1 MEKRIFLILS
11 FCQFLLGIIV
21 GVVAPLMPLYLKELG
36 AAPVQIGYFISLS
49 GVLTFLLPVGIGKL
63 SDFACNRKLPLTI
76 CSAASVVL
84 VLTAQRPTDL
94 ISFGFFFI
102 PFVALVMTVFSLVNT
117 ISGIFAEEA
126 SRGKIFGVLRAIRS
140 AGAIVGGLFSGRLV
154 DLYGFHIFFW
164 IPASVMALIAIASM
178 FLREQDKADRPER
191 VHLGLN
197 LGWGFYLF
205 IGAVA
210 FFSIADQLKM
220 IVLPLFMR
228 DLGFSLALITMAS
241 AIFRVVGLPLTF
253 YLGAIS
259 DRFGRKNVLMLAFA
273 GYACYFFLMSL
284 SRGVPEV
291 FAVQI
296 LRVTVAV
303 IQAVGAA
310 FVADQVKQDRLGT
323 GMALFQGVVGIGGI
337 FGAFLTGHTIQELG
351 MVKTF
356 WIGGA
361 LALVGIILLSFTRG
375 RAGRRERQD
384 GGGPYTGDRHLG

>member
-1 MEKRIFLILS
+1 MEKQIFLTLS

-49 GVLTFLLPVGIGKL
+49 GVLTFLLPIGVGKL
-63 SDFACNRKLPLTI
+63 SDTLDNRKLPLII
-76 CSAASVVL
+76 CSATSVVL
-84 VLTAQRPTDL
+84 VLTAQRPSEL
-94 ISFGFFFI
+94 IPFGLFFI

-126 SRGKIFGVLRAIRS
+126 SRGKIFGMLRAARS
-140 AGAIVGGLFSGRLV
+140 VGAIAGGLFSGRLV
-154 DLYGFHIFFW
+154 DLYGFPVFFW
-164 IPASVMALIAIASM
+164 TLASVLALIAMASF
-178 FLREQDKADRPER
+178 FLKEKEKGGKSER
-191 VHLGLN
+191 VRLGSN
-197 LGWGFYLF
+197 LKWGFYLF
-205 IGAVA
+205 IGAMA
-210 FFSIADQLKM
+210 FFFIADQLKI
-220 IVLPLFMR
+220 IVLPLFLR

-241 AIFRVVGLPLTF
+241 AIFRLVGLPLTF

-259 DRFGRKNVLMLAFA
+259 DRFGRKRVLILSFL

-284 SRGVPEV
+284 SRGVPGV

-296 LRVTVAV
+296 FRVTVAV

-310 FVADQVKQDRLGT
+310 YVADLVREKSLGT
-323 GMALFQGVVGIGGI
+323 GMAVFQGVVGFGGI

-351 MVKTF
+351 MVRTF

-361 LALVGIILLSFTRG
+361 LALVGLILLSFTRG
-375 RAGRRERQD
+375 RADTDKRATD
-384 GGGPYTGDRHLG
+384 